1 MKTRRQRK
9 KKNKISSDTY
19 SDTDDEIASALVR
32 STAAGAAVTT
42 ATLVRRTRGCGDD
55 GGLVVLMT
63 VIVPVVDNDVS
74 LLMGLFGAVGQ
85 PGLGGHDLDKVWVYA
100 SFRVRELATYEPELL
115 FRGYKSMSV
124 PRPRCCRGCAQY
136 SSKTGPVPFAR

>member
-1 MKTRRQRK
+1 VEEDNSIAPPAPSLGRRLIDLHITAPMKTRRQRK

-74 LLMGLFGAVGQ
+74 RSWACLVLSVNRGLAGMIWTRFGYTPHSA
-85 PGLGGHDLDKVWVYA
+85 YA
-100 SFRVRELATYEPELL
+100 S
-115 FRGYKSMSV
+115 
-124 PRPRCCRGCAQY
+124 
-136 SSKTGPVPFAR
+136 